1 MLLPMLPVQ
10 ALAADEEYFPPEDIE
25 QNTTETAVYK
35 ETAFADDVDVL
46 EGTGFDA
53 IQYHILQSIMGED
66 IALFSAKG
74 RLQGANQQIYE
85 ALKEKVAV
93 IANGTAESSNI
104 TVDTSKM
111 GITYTPSG
119 EYMTNIRDK
128 DGNSIDLGGI
138 VQALLAD
145 CPYELYWFDKTTEY
159 EMKMSGSNDTV
170 TAAKFTFYV
179 SKDYSKSGNTGT
191 TDVNKTKTK
200 EASDKV
206 DASAEKIATILR
218 KYENKS
224 DFEKL
229 KGYKDEICALVS
241 YDAYSAKDENNVPYG
256 DPWQMISVFDGLD
269 STNVVCE
276 GYSKAF
282 KYLCDLSNFSNI
294 ECILVTGPMTGGQGA
309 GGGHMWNIVNMD
321 DGNNYLVDVT
331 NCDMGTFGGKPDAV
345 GDGLFMQA
353 PNEGGSVADGYS
365 FTIGESTITYKYD
378 DGTEPDTT
386 AMTAVY
392 EVADLQL
399 AGTSYTNKK
408 ALTNDSFDVTGVENS
423 TYDGN
428 IRTVSV
434 AAKADLNPALPNTS
448 TLTTTV
454 KKVVGG
460 VEETAS
466 EIKDAG
472 TYKVY
477 VSYPGDD
484 NYRAVTDLLVKEF
497 TIAMAT
503 PTNFAQNAV
512 TVTVGGTPVSVLTAT
527 ALPEGLTATYSVTAG
542 ADKASVDMS
551 GMVTGIA
558 EGNATVTVNV
568 AGNNN
573 YNDATAQVAVT
584 VSSKPR
590 TTVTFNNAV
599 SQDYNGTTGYAL
611 GAQFTAATASDTSD
625 TNIVWTYT
633 YGSTSVS
640 DSTSSGALA
649 KLTQTVSE
657 AGVYTVDVNYES
669 TEHIGTA
676 RATFTI
682 NKVNQTGFTVN
693 AVTPPVVYGDEIT
706 LTATGGQ
713 STGAVNWSLENTST
727 DTGSATISANGT
739 LKATK
744 PGSVTVKATRA
755 ADTNYNEAT
764 ATATINIDKATPS
777 LTILVNGSE
786 ATSAEVNNGESL
798 TFRATSTSDST
809 GGAIT
814 WSITAGGAYADI
826 NPTTGVLTAKA
837 VGNVTVQAAQA
848 VTDNYEAA
856 TKTITVEVKKTAQAA
871 LNIVRSDG
879 SPLTT
884 KIATGDKVQLK
895 AEGGSGSGAVIWRVA
910 NGTGSATIDSSSGE
924 LTATGA
930 GTVTVTATKSGGAD
944 YDDATATVTL
954 TISKASPALTITNT
968 APASVVFGST
978 LALTATQKGTGAVTW
993 SVRNGTGTATINGS
1007 TLTPT
1012 RAGVVTVTAT
1022 VAETADYEAE
1032 QATLSVTINK
1042 ADRELVITGGNTVT
1056 SGQTLQLGTEGGSDN
1071 GIVTWSVESD
1081 GGTATIDQNGK
1092 LTAGNAGEVIVTA
1105 TKPADMNFN
1114 AATATR
1120 TIAIQKANYSGN
1132 TLKEVVMNPGQSM
1145 EIDLT
1150 GYYPSGSTFDS
1161 VSVKSEAFFD
1171 GTPAFS
1177 DGKLSVKLMEGLEAD
1192 SWNEI
1197 TIPVKHSNYN
1207 DFDII
1212 VRVGVTE
1219 KTIQNL
1225 SFAQPTM
1232 TVTYGDADFT
1242 NRLSGAMT
1250 DVTYTVSSPDNGV
1263 VTVDSQTGR
1272 ISIVKAGTANI
1283 MATAAETDKY
1293 AASVDYFTVIV
1304 NPKPLTISAV
1314 NRTARVGGT
1323 APVLGEVQGTDYN
1336 VSGLV
1341 GSDTV
1346 SGVSVSYAATPDM
1359 DIAGTTVILV
1369 FGGTVSSNYDVTY
1382 VNGTLTVT
1390 NQTVTPVDPTPTPEP
1405 EPERPV
1411 EEERRPVTIG
1421 GGSSSSNNNS
1431 SSGTTTTTVTNRDGS
1446 VTETVRDADG
1456 TVTETTTATDGT
1468 VTEKVTTSD
1477 GTIAETTTAPS
1488 GASES
1493 IVTLPVRGENSVT
1506 LPISPVRAG
1515 SSAASAPVVTV
1526 EVPAAR
1532 GTVKTEIPVR
1542 GVTAGTVAV
1551 LVAADGTETVV
1562 KTSVPTADGIS
1573 LNVNGSMT
1581 VKIVENSKPFADVST
1596 SDWHKDAVD
1605 FASARGL
1612 FNGTSATSFSPDGT
1626 MTRGMIA
1633 TVLHNLEGNPAAS
1646 GAVAF
1651 PDVKSGDWF
1660 SDAVQWA
1667 ASTGLMN
1674 GYGSGS
1680 FGANDVLTREQLAV
1694 ILWSH
1699 AGKPAA
1705 GGSLNFADA
1714 AQVSDYA
1721 REAMAW
1727 AAENGILSGANGNVM
1742 PGSSASR
1749 AQVAQMLMN
1758 YLKAYQQ

>member
-1 MLLPMLPVQ
+1 MKKRLLSAALSLAMLLPMLPVQ
-10 ALAADEEYFPPEDIE
+10 ALAADEDEEIYSSEGNDSSAFVGGNTTSDDNVYTETVRLDEEEFEFTNDDLLEGFIMRSLLPEDGS
-25 QNTTETAVYK
+25 TSY
-35 ETAFADDVDVL
+35 
-46 EGTGFDA
+46 
-53 IQYHILQSIMGED
+53 
-66 IALFSAKG
+66 
-74 RLQGANQQIYE
+74 
-85 ALKEKVAV
+85 
-93 IANGTAESSNI
+93 SNI
-104 TVDTSKM
+104 AGSRLKGATASVYTEVKKEIERIAAGKLKSSVITIDVSELNITSIESNNNSENNLDT
-111 GITYTPSG
+111 
-119 EYMTNIRDK
+119 R
-128 DGNSIDLGGI
+128 
-138 VQALLAD
+138 ALLSALLFD
-145 CPYELYWFDKTTEY
+145 CPYELYWFDKTTGIGTSATKGGNVYTSVEI
-159 EMKMSGSNDTV
+159 
-170 TAAKFTFYV
+170 TFYV
-179 SKDYSKSGNTGT
+179 AKEYSAANEERTTTLRSTEDVSNAISKANKIVADHASESDYQ
-191 TDVNKTKTK
+191 
-200 EASDKV
+200 
-206 DASAEKIATILR
+206 
-218 KYENKS
+218 
-224 DFEKL
+224 KL
-229 KGYKDEICALVS
+229 ISYRDEICKLVDYNYAALP
-241 YDAYSAKDENNVPYG
+241 DKEGNELPYG
-256 DPWQMISVFDGLD
+256 NPWQLIWVFDGK
-269 STNVVCE
+269 TETTVVCE

-282 KYLCDLSNFSNI
+282 QYLCDLTFGTLNGEALTSEEPPIKCYPVSGTLETTNSS
-294 ECILVTGPMTGGQGA
+294 GQ
-309 GGGHMWNIVNMD
+309 HMWNIVTMD
-321 DGNNYLVDVT
+321 DGANYLVDVT
-331 NCDMGTFGGKPDAV
+331 NCDTNASGTGGTDTYFLKAASGTVDY
-345 GDGLFMQA
+345 
-353 PNEGGSVADGYS
+353 GY
-365 FTIGESTITYKYD
+365 
-378 DGTEPDTT
+378 
-386 AMTAVY
+386 
-392 EVADLQL
+392 
-399 AGTSYTNKK
+399 
-408 ALTNDSFDVTGVENS
+408 
-423 TYDGN
+423 
-428 IRTVSV
+428 
-434 AAKADLNPALPNTS
+434 
-448 TLTTTV
+448 
-454 KKVVGG
+454 
-460 VEETAS
+460 
-466 EIKDAG
+466 
-472 TYKVY
+472 
-477 VSYPGDD
+477 
-484 NYRAVTDLLVKEF
+484 
-497 TIAMAT
+497 
-503 PTNFAQNAV
+503 
-512 TVTVGGTPVSVLTAT
+512 TVGGLKFVYDLGAGSDGSNMKDVYSEAMLTLSNKDYDPPRRVSKIEITQAPDKMTYTVGEQFSSTGMEVTATYTDDGGNISSETVPLADCTITVDDPLTVNSTSVMVSYGGQTATQRITVNRKTLGASDFSLSSKSFVYNGSTRVPGVTGPEGIGIFKTTYYKENETTTPVENPTDAGKYDVYVEFDGDGNYTALTPAAKIGTFEITKADVAISVTPASVSLTPGNTQQLNVTTTPAVTTLNYGSNAGSIATVDGNGVVTAVAVGNTTITVSYAGDVNHNPASKTVDVTVSNKPAQAALTINGTATMKFGTTQRLSTRGGSGNGGVTWQTSDSTIATIDTNGVLTPVSV
-527 ALPEGLTATYSVTAG
+527 G
-542 ADKASVDMS
+542 K
-551 GMVTGIA
+551 
-558 EGNATVTVNV
+558 
-568 AGNNN
+568 
-573 YNDATAQVAVT
+573 
-584 VSSKPR
+584 
-590 TTVTFNNAV
+590 
-599 SQDYNGTTGYAL
+599 
-611 GAQFTAATASDTSD
+611 
-625 TNIVWTYT
+625 
-633 YGSTSVS
+633 
-640 DSTSSGALA
+640 
-649 KLTQTVSE
+649 
-657 AGVYTVDVNYES
+657 
-669 TEHIGTA
+669 
-676 RATFTI
+676 
-682 NKVNQTGFTVN
+682 
-693 AVTPPVVYGDEIT
+693 
-706 LTATGGQ
+706 
-713 STGAVNWSLENTST
+713 
-727 DTGSATISANGT
+727 
-739 LKATK
+739 
-744 PGSVTVKATRA
+744 
-755 ADTNYNEAT
+755 
-764 ATATINIDKATPS
+764 
-777 LTILVNGSE
+777 
-786 ATSAEVNNGESL
+786 
-798 TFRATSTSDST
+798 
-809 GGAIT
+809 
-814 WSITAGGAYADI
+814 
-826 NPTTGVLTAKA
+826 
-837 VGNVTVQAAQA
+837 
-848 VTDNYEAA
+848 
-856 TKTITVEVKKTAQAA
+856 
-871 LNIVRSDG
+871 
-879 SPLTT
+879 
-884 KIATGDKVQLK
+884 
-895 AEGGSGSGAVIWRVA
+895 
-910 NGTGSATIDSSSGE
+910 
-924 LTATGA
+924 
-930 GTVTVTATKSGGAD
+930 VTVTATKAED
-944 YDDATATVTL
+944 ATYAAATATFEVTIEPAEQPALHITRKGSTQSISEITLKKGETLELATTGGAGLSTLAWSTSASDKVSVDANGKITALGGGEATITATMGGSANYQDVSATLKVNVSRADRTL
-954 TISKASPALTITNT
+954 TIEGANT
-968 APASVVFGST
+968 LVYGGTTT
-978 LALTATQKGTGAVTW
+978 LSARPGEGTGEITWTVASNGGNAELSEIVLRAVT
-993 SVRNGTGTATINGS
+993 GAQAQ
-1007 TLTPT
+1007 LKAT
-1012 RAGVVTVTAT
+1012 RAGRVTVTAT
-1022 VAETADYEAE
+1022 IAADDDYNA
-1032 QATLSVTINK
+1032 ASANLVIDIAK
-1042 ADRELVITGGNTVT
+1042 ADRAFSITDAGGGFVT
-1056 SGQTLQLGTEGGSDN
+1056 SGQTLQLRTQGGSDN

-1092 LTAGNAGEVIVTA
+1092 LTAGNAGEVVVTA
-1105 TKPADMNFN
+1105 TKAADMNFN
-1114 AATATR
+1114 AATATQ
-1120 TIAIQKANYSGN
+1120 TIVIQKANYSGN

-1192 SWNEI
+1192 SWNKI

-1212 VRVGVTE
+1212 VRVEVTE

-1346 SGVSVSYAATPDM
+1346 SGVSVRYAATPDM

-1431 SSGTTTTTVTNRDGS
+1431 SGSGTTTTTVTNRDGS

-1705 GGSLNFADA
+1705 GGSLDFADA